1 MSSEIANINERY
13 RTAEYTAGQH
23 ERIKDA
29 RTLLAAG
36 YVIERAFLAS
46 APIALG
52 DGDASEK
59 RLLADELGKWRKID
73 AGITGPYVYFPET
86 NKTDVFA
93 PAATIAYWQLQSAE

>member
-1 MSSEIANINERY
+1 MSTEIQEINERY
-13 RTAEYTAGQH
+13 HTGDDTTNQS
-23 ERIKDA
+23 ERIRDA
-29 RTLLAAG
+29 KILLAAG
-36 YVIERAFLAS
+36 YVIERAFLSS

-86 NKTDVFA
+86 DKTDIFA
-93 PAATIAYWQLQSAE
+93 PAATIAYWQLPSAE